1 MIHRETW
8 FRFEKQF
15 SHHLQNVQ
23 RQTKLESSLGKNPEN
38 YETIRNET
46 NICEQ
51 KPVNISDFNKVEDK
65 EVKER
70 VEKRKQK
77 RCEMTEKINC

>member
-1 MIHRETW
+1 M
-8 FRFEKQF
+8 
-15 SHHLQNVQ
+15 
-23 RQTKLESSLGKNPEN
+23 N